1 MKPSNRR
8 EIGEYS
14 IWLNPDNPA
23 FNELSNEISCIGMTY
38 DTPLFAPHITLIGKI
53 QGREKDILEKTRGV
67 LAQVCQIEVT
77 LEQIESSE
85 NYYRCVYA
93 RAKKIPE
100 LLQANETARK
110 SFGVNDAEE
119 YMPHLSLAYGDV
131 SEQTRAEMI
140 AQIGDL
146 KNRVFTIKSASLY
159 STKGPITK
167 WYKLADFSL
176 GKNKK

>member
-23 FNELSNEISCIGMTY
+23 FNELSNEISRIGMTY
-38 DTPLFAPHITLIGKI
+38 DTPIFAPHITLLGKI
-53 QGREKDILEKTRGV
+53 RGMEEDILEKTKDA
-67 LAQVCQIEVT
+67 LAQVCQMEVT
-77 LEQIESSE
+77 LNQIESSE

-93 RAKKIPE
+93 RLKKIPE
-100 LLQANETARK
+100 LLQANEAARK
-110 SFGVNDAEE
+110 AFSINNAEE

-146 KNRVFTIKSASLY
+146 KNQEFTIKTASLY

-176 GKNKK
+176 GKK